1 MGPIEA
7 VGSVDWGLTSVLDVY
22 SLILSRL
29 VDVLTGVVWTCLA
42 CGVLTLIVGL
52 GALTGG

>member
-7 VGSVDWGLTSVLDVY
+7 GGSVDWGLTSVLVVY

-29 VDVLTGVVWTCLA
+29 VDVLTGVIWTCLA
-42 CGVLTLIVGL
+42 CGVLTLRVGL
-52 GALTGG
+52 GALTEG